1 MIIDDNRPVMVTI
14 RCITFNQ
21 APYIR
26 QCLDG
31 FVMQKT
37 NFRFEAIV
45 HDDAS
50 TDGTADIVREYTKKY
65 PDIIRS
71 IIETENQFNIGG
83 FQQINKMIDPLIRGK
98 YLADCEGDDY
108 WIDPLKLQKQVDFME
123 SHPECSLMLSNGKG
137 YYSDIDRFILLNPIP
152 VTESRYLTM
161 NEVLLEKGGLIPTAS
176 MCLRREMI
184 ETEPKWCLNAP
195 VGDRPLR
202 MWCAINGRVY
212 YDITPMVVY
221 RKSSLGSFTQQVNT
235 DDVYARCVLDGM
247 IAFYDAFDINTH
259 YEYHDTIQYIK
270 DREEYSFFC
279 RISDY
284 SSKYVNAYFKR
295 FPLSMQY
302 RIKIVDKLKQTAPQ
316 LYKFL
321 QKLYS

>member
-1 MIIDDNRPVMVTI
+1 MSEDTRPLMVTI
-14 RCITFNQ
+14 QCFTYNHE
-21 APYIR
+21 AYIR
-26 QCLDG
+26 QCLNG
-31 FVMQKT
+31 FIIQET
-37 NFRFEAIV
+37 DFRFEAVV

-50 TDGTADIVREYTKKY
+50 TDGTAAIIREYAEKY
-65 PDIIRS
+65 PDVIRP
-71 IIETENQFNIGG
+71 IYETENQYSKRDGSLQRIMNS
-83 FQQINKMIDPLIRGK
+83 NCHGK
-98 YLADCEGDDY
+98 YIACCEGDDY
-108 WIDPLKLQKQVDFME
+108 WTDPLKLQKQVDFME
-123 SHPECSLMLSNGKG
+123 LHPECSLMLSNGEG

-235 DDVYARCVLDGM
+235 DHVYARCVLDGM

-259 YEYHDTIQYIK
+259 YEYHDSIQYIK

-284 SSKYVNAYFKR
+284 SSKYINAYFKR